1 MKKTIFLLGVFLS
14 LNLISYGQQ
23 KLSKKEGTKILEAA
37 WNDVKNSDTAGF
49 IKLWVLDDTQWP
61 YHGGEKFT
69 VKDVKYN
76 FADFRSYFDSALIGK
91 LKFSEVECDTVE
103 HSDAHYDYAKYYI
116 KAWFRYSKNHVRGFG
131 FYMDYVN
138 NQWLIRFAP
147 DYSDV
152 TAPKKV
158 GL

>member
-14 LNLISYGQQ
+14 LTVASDAQQ
-23 KLSKKEGTKILEAA
+23 KLTKKEATKILEAA
-37 WNDVKNSDTAGF
+37 WNDVKNSDTADF
-49 IKLWVLDDTQWP
+49 IKLWVLDDMQWP

-76 FADFRSYFDSALIGK
+76 FEDFRSYFDSALIRK
-91 LKFSEVECDTVE
+91 LKFSQVEYDTND
-103 HSDAHYDYAKYYI
+103 HSDPHYDFGKYYI
-116 KAWFRYSKNHVRGFG
+116 KAWFKYSNTHSRGFG

-152 TAPKKV
+152 TSKK
-158 GL
+158 